1 MSEYE
6 NAPVNHDVNV
16 SPHSPLREFL
26 SLSIWLAVAMVL
38 LVALIYGGA
47 RLVAPLVPF
56 SWERRMADPVVAQF
70 KQAPRNPA
78 LAQQRQQWLQGL
90 ADRLAPALVLSPRMP
105 ITVHWLPSE
114 VPNAFATLGGHVFI
128 HQGLIEQLDSEN
140 ALAMVMAHEI
150 AHVRHRDPIV
160 ALGGGLAVA
169 LSVGVLLGGTTTVS
183 GDAAQALSQLHF
195 SRRQERA
202 ADQAALAAL
211 QSTYG
216 HLGDAEAFFQTMLC
230 ADGGDGLTPAILR
243 THPDTQA
250 RVNAIVAAR
259 QAQAATDRPALEPV
273 PLPAFLRNPIPP
285 TTQANTRRTDKG
297 APTQQIRCAAR

>member
-1 MSEYE
+1 MASYE
-6 NAPVNHDVNV
+6 NPQVNHEVNV
-16 SPHSPLREFL
+16 SGHSPLREFL
-26 SLSIWLAVAMVL
+26 SLSIWLAAGVIVL
-38 LVALIYGGA
+38 VVLIFFGM
-47 RLVAPLVPF
+47 RLVAPLVPL
-56 SWERRMADPVVAQF
+56 SWERRMADPVVARLTP
-70 KQAPRNPA
+70 APTDQG
-78 LAQQRQQWLQGL
+78 LARQQWLQGL
-90 ADRLAPALVLSPRMP
+90 ADRLRPAMNLPMAMP

-128 HQGLIEQLDSEN
+128 HQGLMDRVNSEN

-160 ALGGGLAVA
+160 ALGGGLTVA

>member
-160 ALGGGLAVA
+160 ALGGGMAVA
-169 LSVGVLLGGTTTVS
+169 LSAGVLLGTTTVS
-183 GDAAQALSQLHF
+183 GDAAQVVSQLHF

-202 ADQAALAAL
+202 ADEAALTAL
-211 QSTYG
+211 RTTYG
-216 HLGDAEAFFQTMLC
+216 HLGDAEAFFQKMLC
-230 ADGGDGLTPAILR
+230 TTNADGLTPTFLR
-243 THPDTQA
+243 THPDTRA
-250 RVNAIVAAR
+250 RVDAIVAAR
-259 QAQAATDRPALEPV
+259 GVATPGAPALV
-273 PLPAFLRNPIPP
+273 PLPAFMHDQPQAKPRPSPEQGRCPP
-285 TTQANTRRTDKG
+285 G
-297 APTQQIRCAAR
+297 

>member
-1 MSEYE
+1 MASYE
-6 NAPVNHDVNV
+6 NPQVNHEVNV
-16 SPHSPLREFL
+16 SGHSPLREFL
-26 SLSIWLAVAMVL
+26 SLSIWLAAGVIVL
-38 LVALIYGGA
+38 VVLIFFGM
-47 RLVAPLVPF
+47 RLVAPLVPR
-56 SWERRMADPVVAQF
+56 SWERRMADPVVARLTP
-70 KQAPRNPA
+70 APTDQG
-78 LAQQRQQWLQGL
+78 LARQQWLQGL
-90 ADRLAPALVLSPRMP
+90 ADRLRPAMNLPMAMP

-128 HQGLIEQLDSEN
+128 HQGLMDRVNSEN

-230 ADGGDGLTPAILR
+230 AEGGDGLTPEILR

-250 RVNAIVAAR
+250 RVDASVAAR
-259 QAQAATDRPALEPV
+259 QAQASTDRPALKPV

-285 TTQANTRRTDKG
+285 TTQANTRRTDKD